1 MVKHRRFSD
10 KPKSESLEENI
21 ESKTTKEI
29 LSEENPRDLKSI
41 LLSGTK
47 YAYIIAAV
55 ALLSGIF
62 TPLTLGVEIENVIF
76 GMLSI
81 FLGLA
86 GGVIIFLGIKSQ
98 KFTTIMVCGGLGI
111 MFGSL
116 VLIYEVIDKPLFGW
130 EIRHQNK
137 DKIHEDVVW
146 LQFPY
151 DLFSL
156 IQ

>member
-10 KPKSESLEENI
+10 TPKSDPLEENI
-21 ESKTTKEI
+21 EYKTTKEI
-29 LSEENPRDLKSI
+29 LSDESPRDLKTI

-86 GGVIIFLGIKSQ
+86 GGIVIFLGIKYQ
-98 KFTTIMVCGGLGI
+98 KFTTIMVSGGLGM

-116 VLIYEVIDKPLFGW
+116 ILIYELS
-130 EIRHQNK
+130 NK
-137 DKIHEDVVW
+137 
-146 LQFPY
+146 
-151 DLFSL
+151 SL
-156 IQ
+156 L